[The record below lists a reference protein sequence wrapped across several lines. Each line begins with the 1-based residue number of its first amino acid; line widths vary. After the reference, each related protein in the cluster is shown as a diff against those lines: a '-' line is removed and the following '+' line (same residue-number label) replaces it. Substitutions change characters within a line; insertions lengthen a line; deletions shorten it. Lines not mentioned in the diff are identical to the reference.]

1 MDRDSFDSQVTSDGS
16 TIPWLEDEGR
26 LLKWDKEKVKWR
38 ASQRAGEREKEGELV
53 SVWVG
58 SDEAREMMKRVA
70 TWSFETPFLPLLP
83 N

>member
-1 MDRDSFDSQVTSDGS
+1 MDRESFDSQVTSDGS

-26 LLKWDKEKVKWR
+26 LLKRDKGRVKRR
-38 ASQRAGEREKEGELV
+38 AREPVSGGGKKKE
-53 SVWVG
+53 SWWVG

-70 TWSFETPFLPLLP
+70 TWSSETPFLPLLP